1 MANVG
6 KAVTK
11 VATKAGKFATSD
23 LGSMVIE
30 LGGNWYLNSLDARKR
45 RELDESLAAM
55 SEAERQALAEE
66 IAASNNQLA
75 QTQIILDAIARAR
88 ELGLTTQTNR
98 VRNFALILM
107 GIGVITI
114 GIALVLKRK

>member
-1 MANVG
+1 VANVG
-6 KAVTK
+6 KSVTK
-11 VATKAGKFATSD
+11 YATKAGKFATSD

-30 LGGNWYLNSLDARKR
+30 LGGNWYLNNLDARKR

-75 QTQIILDAIARAR
+75 QTQIILDAIARAK

>member
-1 MANVG
+1 MANIG
-6 KAVTK
+6 KVATK
-11 VATKAGKFATSD
+11 AATKAGKFATSD

-30 LGGNWYLNSLDARKR
+30 LGGSWYLNNLDARKR

-55 SEAERQALAEE
+55 SNAERQALAEQ
-66 IAASNNQLA
+66 ISASNNQLT
-75 QTQIILDAIARAR
+75 QTQIILDAIARTK
-88 ELGLTTQTNR
+88 ELSMTAQTNR

>member
-1 MANVG
+1 MN
-6 KAVTK
+6 
-11 VATKAGKFATSD
+11 
-23 LGSMVIE
+23 
-30 LGGNWYLNSLDARKR
+30 NLDARKR